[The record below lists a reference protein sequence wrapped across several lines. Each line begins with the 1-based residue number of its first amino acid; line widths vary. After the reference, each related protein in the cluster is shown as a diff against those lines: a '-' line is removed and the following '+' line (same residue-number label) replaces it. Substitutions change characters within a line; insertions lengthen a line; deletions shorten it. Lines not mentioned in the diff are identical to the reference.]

1 MAEDNQ
7 EILMHIEVTAC
18 LKALKSPELQKGE
31 KEQLTRKYWK
41 PINLVFKLIGFQ
53 IELIL

>member
-7 EILMHIEVTAC
+7 EVLMHIEVTVC

-31 KEQLTRKYWK
+31 KEQLTRKYYNWFS
-41 PINLVFKLIGFQ
+41 N
-53 IELIL
+53 